1 MTWRRF
7 LARELRTSLAAHNLT
22 CDSHMLRKSG
32 AFTGLDFAPPSRFK
46 NTDNGSDAASV
57 RSGRSGVSQQQ
68 LHNIRNGAYRISRLP
83 KGLAG
88 TKDEI
93 KSQLKPSWDLRY

>member
-1 MTWRRF
+1 MT
-7 LARELRTSLAAHNLT
+7 LT
-22 CDSHMLRKSG
+22 LGSHMLRKSG
-32 AFTGLDFAPPSRFK
+32 AFTALDFAPPSRFK
-46 NTDNGSDAASV
+46 NVDTGSDAASV
-57 RSGRSGVSQQQ
+57 RSARSGVSQQQ

-93 KSQLKPSWDLRY
+93 NSELKPSWDLGY

>member
-7 LARELRTSLAAHNLT
+7 LARKLRVSSAVHILT
-22 CDSHMLRKSG
+22 FQSHMLRKSG
-32 AFTGLDFAPPSRFK
+32 AFTGLDFAPPNRFK
-46 NTDNGSDAASV
+46 NADSGSDAGSV

-93 KSQLKPSWDLRY
+93 NSQLKPSWDLRY